1 VGERPIHSPRTGV
14 YRPERKTGCH
24 PRGIAAPAP
33 RIRLDHPTSARLA
46 HAVSITGIPT
56 AELIDTAL
64 QRLLSGSTLDALAH
78 SGGGYPQSPPDRG
91 AFTRIGWQTD
101 GIPMVPTVADLL
113 PLDVQ
118 EKFLEVW
125 LATGANVL
133 YTAAISMLATLGDG
147 GPEAVRLIAD
157 AMEAEI
163 HNRVDDLRARWE
175 GGLSK

>member
-1 VGERPIHSPRTGV
+1 MGARSIRSPRAFFKTDHRKA
-14 YRPERKTGCH
+14 RPN

-33 RIRLDHPTSARLA
+33 RIRLDRATSACLA

-64 QRLLSGSTLDALAH
+64 QHLLSGSFVDSLAH
-78 SGGGYPQSPPDRG
+78 SGGGYPQSLPDRG
-91 AFTRIGWQTD
+91 AFTRIGWLQE

-113 PLDVQ
+113 PQDMQ
-118 EKFLEVW
+118 GRFLEVW
-125 LATGANVL
+125 LTTGANVL
-133 YTAAISMLATLGDG
+133 HSNAVSLLATLGDA
-147 GPEAVRLIAD
+147 GPEAVRLVTD

-163 HNRVDDLRARWE
+163 HDRVDGFRARWE